1 MSNVVQHQTAI
12 WADLKEWCDREQ
24 ASAAQARGCWPEIA
38 SRMARLRRG
47 FPSDP
52 LFGAALEEHDISYSK
67 DDRAAYIHLGKI
79 SAEALRDAMAMNSTR
94 SVELLSRW
102 VKARAKDD
110 AYWSE
115 VTFGSSE
122 REDQTPPSPPAEAP
136 VLPETK
142 ESAPVEISD
151 QRETQQVDQKP
162 APLDKRIGLVQRL
175 GEAEARALLAH
186 YTDNV
191 TRQMLAKVQKP
202 ALIDLAALV
211 RTGRLG
217 AKNSSN
223 MNKFSAR
230 VLVPELP
237 KEWTRART
245 VEPTE
250 TKAVKAIMA
259 DAERFIAMRE
269 AGCTTKA
276 ACDRWWSEN
285 VTRRKAI
292 DVTTATMP
300 QPNGSADAAPIIVHG
315 RTIWPRPSYV
325 SDADKYTR
333 SAAVAMFHLWHDLDQ
348 ELSRSEPSPV
358 GRGRF
363 ILKIAMW
370 IKQGINPHAGAMLQE
385 MATAMQ
391 SDEQGAL
398 ETSHLTF
405 ITGDSL

>member
-24 ASAAQARGCWPEIA
+24 ASAAQARACWPEIA
-38 SRMARLRRG
+38 TRMARLRKDY
-47 FPSDP
+47 PSDIE
-52 LFGAALEEHDISYSK
+52 FGAELLRHGIEYNAH
-67 DDRAAYIHLGKI
+67 DRAAFVWMGQLKPR
-79 SAEALRDAMAMNSTR
+79 ALEDALARCERRSPRTFRQEVESWNDEYFSTVWQACHTA
-94 SVELLSRW
+94 SP
-102 VKARAKDD
+102 
-110 AYWSE
+110 
-115 VTFGSSE
+115 
-122 REDQTPPSPPAEAP
+122 TPTSPPAEAP
-136 VLPETK
+136 VAPETP
-142 ESAPVEISD
+142 ESAPVEISE
-151 QRETQQVDQKP
+151 QRDSEQVDQKP
-162 APLDKRIGLVQRL
+162 APLDKRMGLVQRL
-175 GEAEARALLAH
+175 PEAEARALLAH

-211 RTGRLG
+211 RAGRLG
-217 AKNSSN
+217 AKNDSN
-223 MNKFSAR
+223 MKKFSAR

-237 KEWTRART
+237 VEWTRART

-276 ACDRWWSEN
+276 TCDRWWSEN

-292 DVTTATMP
+292 DVTTATPP

-315 RTIWPRPSYV
+315 RVIWPRPSYV
-325 SDADKYTR
+325 SDADRYTR
-333 SAAVAMFHLWHDLDQ
+333 SSAVAMFHLWHDLDQ

-370 IKQGINPHAGAMLQE
+370 IKQGISPHAGAMLQE

-391 SDEQGAL
+391 SDEQGVL

-405 ITGDSL
+405 ITGDPL